1 MTVLT
6 LTYTCQV
13 KLWPLI
19 FSSICLCQ
27 TKTPTTTNFKS
38 IKWLSKWKSLL
49 FFNLFVYSLYNK
61 GALTCD
67 VRFLCRSHHLGI
79 SYYVNFLGRLGSNG
93 FQLKFKRFRQ
103 NSGAFRNN
111 EKEDADAWG
120 QRWQFVIQL
129 SQAPFTP
136 LGNELLCQLFRALR

>member
-38 IKWLSKWKSLL
+38 IKWLSKWKSLV

-93 FQLKFKRFRQ
+93 FQLKWRFGTHGNWKKSKSWGLFWSYQ
-103 NSGAFRNN
+103 LNSTANLAHLAHFPG
-111 EKEDADAWG
+111 K
-120 QRWQFVIQL
+120 
-129 SQAPFTP
+129 
-136 LGNELLCQLFRALR
+136 